1 MPSSSELLVQFH
13 ELGIGLDRKMG
24 FVGPDV
30 EEEGF
35 LGIAFLLQP
44 ADAFL
49 HHQRCGIALQLS
61 HFLPVAYEVARVAMV
76 GRGVVLGGHPV
87 VEAVGVGLRLVL
99 AVELAVEVPF
109 SDMAGLVALFLQE
122 FGRSDL
128 AGSEVDL
135 VSSRYPAPDA
145 VAVGRPACEDRRAGG
160 GTYPAGGIAL
170 GETHALLG
178 ELVEMRGLNHRVPVT
193 GEVSPAQVIGQEDH
207 KVGWLFLGMPQ
218 ADEGKDKEK
227 GQQLSGHLHLRAL
240 SFLSTMADCLPS
252 RTCQQGP
259 LPTSS
264 NSLNSQTIFL
274 SRVIS
279 KICGLSGP
287 AWQLPT
293 MKFPF
298 SRSCRQ
304 EVDLRSRNL
313 ALDFPDHRSGVTST
327 TLLPY
332 QGISVLQTHGPVD
345 TGLDEI
351 IPDHFSILHVI
362 LRDHARLL

>member
-1 MPSSSELLVQFH
+1 
-13 ELGIGLDRKMG
+13 MG

-30 EEEGF
+30 KEEGF

-44 ADAFL
+44 TDAFL
-49 HHQRCGIALQLS
+49 HHQRCGIALQFS
-61 HFLPVAYEVARVAMV
+61 HFLAVAYEVARVAMV

-87 VEAVGVGLRLVL
+87 VETVCVGLRLVL

-109 SDMAGLVALFLQE
+109 SNMAGLVALFLQE
-122 FGRSDL
+122 LGRSDL
-128 AGSEVDL
+128 AASEVDL

-145 VAVGRPACEDRRAGG
+145 VAVGRPACEDRRTGG

-178 ELVEMRGLNHRVPVT
+178 ELVEMRGLNHRVTVT

-207 KVGWLFLGMPQ
+207 KVGRLFLGMPQ
-218 ADEGKDKEK
+218 AGEGKDK

-240 SFLSTMADCLPS
+240 SFLSTMADCLLS
-252 RTCQQGP
+252 RTCQQAKP

-279 KICGLSGP
+279 KICGFSGP

-304 EVDLRSRNL
+304 VIHLRLTSVPGTL
-313 ALDFPDHRSGVTST
+313 PLISQTTFLSGVTST
-327 TLLPY
+327 TLLPLPEA
-332 QGISVLQTHGPVD
+332 IRVFPFFRRMA
-345 TGLDEI
+345 
-351 IPDHFSILHVI
+351 P
-362 LRDHARLL
+362 